1 MGLFLAA
8 GVVRASITVDSQ
20 WGWRLPYMLQWIWPV
35 PLFLAALAG
44 PESEFIQLN
53 LMTLMI
59 GPWWLVRKGRTEDA
73 KKQLRRLAI
82 DGYYT
87 DAKLDAAVALMVHTN
102 EMEKAEVAGTGF
114 TDCFRGSNRRRTEIV
129 SLTDNHNDVS

>member
-1 MGLFLAA
+1 
-8 GVVRASITVDSQ
+8 
-20 WGWRLPYMLQWIWPV
+20 
-35 PLFLAALAG
+35 
-44 PESEFIQLN
+44 
-53 LMTLMI
+53 MTLI
-59 GPWWLVRKGRTEDA
+59 TGPWWLVRKGRTEDA

-114 TDCFRGSNRRRTEIV
+114 IDCFRGSNKRRTEIV
-129 SLTDNHNDVS
+129 STTGMTRT